1 MQKIDMKAQLKTIY
15 SALSRRPTII
25 EVPEMNYLKI
35 DGRGNPSQAEFQE
48 AAQTLFPIAYTLK
61 FMVREKLDIDF
72 KVMPMEVIWNIDRE
86 NKEYFWTMMLMQP
99 GYITNDLFITACHRV
114 REKHNPKLL
123 DKARFD
129 SFSEGLCAQI
139 MHKGSYENMNST
151 LEKMLM
157 FINQEGYTSNRDT
170 HDIYLNNVT
179 KTKHENLKTI
189 MRLKIWR

>member
-15 SALSRRPTII
+15 STSARRPTII

-35 DGRGNPSQAEFQE
+35 DGSGNPSQTEFQK

-61 FMVREKLDIDF
+61 FMVREKLDMDF
-72 KVMPMEVIWNIDRE
+72 KVMPMEVIWNIDRG

-99 GYITNDLFITACHRV
+99 DCITADLFITACHWV
-114 REKHNPKLL
+114 KEKHNPKLL
-123 DKARFD
+123 DKVRFE
-129 SFSEGLCAQI
+129 SLCEGLCAQI
-139 MHKGSYENMNST
+139 MHKGSYQEMNST
-151 LEKMLM
+151 LEKMLL

-179 KTKHENLKTI
+179 KTKQENLKAI

>member
-1 MQKIDMKAQLKTIY
+1 MQKIDLKAQLKTIY
-15 SALSRRPTII
+15 SASSRRPAIV

-35 DGRGNPSQAEFQE
+35 DGRGNPSQTEFQE
-48 AAQTLFPIAYTLK
+48 AAQTLFPVAYTLK

-86 NKEYFWTMMLMQP
+86 NKEYYWTMMLMQP
-99 GYITNDLFITACHRV
+99 GCITNDLFITACHLV
-114 REKHNPKLL
+114 KQKHNPKSL
-123 DKARFD
+123 DKVGFE
-129 SFSEGLCAQI
+129 SLSEGLCAQI
-139 MHKGSYENMNST
+139 VHKGSYENMNST

-157 FINQEGYTSNRDT
+157 FINQEGYKSNRDT

-179 KTKHENLKTI
+179 KTKQENLKTI